1 VKTTVLI
8 ADDHT
13 LVAEGL
19 RYVIDAEPDL
29 EVVGYAQNGQE
40 ALRKSLDMS
49 PDIVLMDNAM
59 PILNGIEAARLI
71 RKRCPDTQ
79 VIMLSMYCDQ
89 AHVLRALQAGA
100 RGYLLKKSVA
110 QELVTAIRRVHA
122 GQHYLTRDLAEG
134 VINQVSNAPEDP
146 LQRLSSRERQVLQMV
161 AEGHTAIEIGRKLSL
176 SPKTV
181 ETYRSRMM
189 DKLGLHD
196 LAGLIKF
203 AIQQGVIS
211 IDE

>member
-1 VKTTVLI
+1 MKIRVLI

-19 RYVIDAEPDL
+19 RYVIEANAGF
-29 EVVGYAQNGQE
+29 EVVACARDGQE
-40 ALRKSLDMS
+40 ALRLAIEKS

-59 PILNGIEAARLI
+59 PVLNGIEATRLI
-71 RKRCPDTQ
+71 RERCPQTR
-79 VIMLSMYCDQ
+79 VIMLSMYCDE

-100 RGYLLKKSVA
+100 MGYLLKKSVA
-110 QELVTAIRRVHA
+110 KELVEAIRRIHA
-122 GQHYLTRDLAEG
+122 GQHYLTRELGEN
-134 VINQVSNAPEDP
+134 VIDQVIRTPSDP
-146 LQRLSSRERQVLQMV
+146 LARLSTRERQVLQMV
-161 AEGHTAIEIGRKLSL
+161 AEGHTSSEIADKLSL

-196 LAGLIKF
+196 LAALIKF
-203 AIQQGVIS
+203 AIQQGVTS
-211 IDE
+211 IEH

>member
-1 VKTTVLI
+1 MKIRVLI

-19 RYVIDAEPDL
+19 RYVIEADAGF
-29 EVVGYAQNGQE
+29 EVVACAKDGQE
-40 ALRKSLDMS
+40 ALRLAIEKS

-59 PILNGIEAARLI
+59 PVLNGIEATRLI
-71 RKRCPDTQ
+71 RERCPQTR
-79 VIMLSMYCDQ
+79 VIMLSMYCDE

-100 RGYLLKKSVA
+100 MGYLLKKSVA
-110 QELVTAIRRVHA
+110 KELVEAIRRIHA
-122 GQHYLTRDLAEG
+122 GLHYLTRELGEN
-134 VINQVSNAPEDP
+134 VIDQVIRTPSDP
-146 LQRLSSRERQVLQMV
+146 LARLSTRERQVLQMV
-161 AEGHTAIEIGRKLSL
+161 AEGHTSSEIADKLSL

-196 LAGLIKF
+196 LAALIKF
-203 AIQQGVIS
+203 AIQQGVTS
-211 IDE
+211 IEH

>member
-1 VKTTVLI
+1 
-8 ADDHT
+8 
-13 LVAEGL
+13 
-19 RYVIDAEPDL
+19 
-29 EVVGYAQNGQE
+29 
-40 ALRKSLDMS
+40 MS

-59 PILNGIEAARLI
+59 PILNGIEATRLI
-71 RKRCPDTQ
+71 RKRCPGTQ
-79 VIMLSMYCDQ
+79 IIMLSMYCDQ
-89 AHVLRALQAGA
+89 SHVLRALQAGA

-122 GQHYLTRDLAEG
+122 GQHYLTSDLAEG
-134 VINQVSNAPEDP
+134 VISRVSKAPEDP
-146 LQRLSSRERQVLQMV
+146 LERLSSRERQVLQMV
-161 AEGHTAIEIGRKLSL
+161 AEGHTAIEIGGKLSL

-189 DKLGLHD
+189 DKLDLHD

>member
-1 VKTTVLI
+1 MNTTVLI

-29 EVVGYAQNGQE
+29 KVVGHAQNGQE
-40 ALRKSLDMS
+40 ALRKALEMS

-59 PILNGIEAARLI
+59 PILNGIEATRLI
-71 RKRCPDTQ
+71 RKRCPGTQ
-79 VIMLSMYCDQ
+79 IIMLSMYCDQ
-89 AHVLRALQAGA
+89 SHVLRALQAGA

-122 GQHYLTRDLAEG
+122 GQHYLTSDLAEG
-134 VINQVSNAPEDP
+134 VISRVSKAPEDP
-146 LQRLSSRERQVLQMV
+146 LERLSSRERQVLQMV
-161 AEGHTAIEIGRKLSL
+161 AEGHTAIEIGGKLSL

-189 DKLGLHD
+189 DKLDLHD